1 MRIGIDV
8 TAGMWQGAGIGRYT
22 RELVRAAVQAGPDL
36 AFHLFYASG
45 GLDPQSPFARYAHE
59 LAAAYPNITL
69 RPIPISPRLLT
80 ILWQRLRLP
89 IRVEWL
95 IGPIDVVHAP
105 DFVLPPTKAR
115 TLLTIHDLTFLVEPA
130 CAEPNLRR
138 YLSAAVPRSLQRA
151 DLIVVDSKATANDL
165 GRLYGIPS
173 RRVRLLYPAVDGRF
187 RPMPAAETAPVRE
200 RLRLPDRFLLFVG
213 TLEPRK
219 NLVRL
224 LQAFALVAAD
234 NPDLHLVIAGRR
246 GWLYDEIFAAVE
258 RSHARER
265 VHFLDF
271 VADDDLPALY
281 NLAEAFVYPSLYEG
295 FGFPILEALAC
306 GAPVVTAK
314 VASLPEVAGSAAIM
328 VDPLEVEDI
337 AAGIRAALADP
348 APLRAAGPPQAAT
361 FRWEQTGQALVA
373 IYRELAAKAAA
384 T

>member
-22 RELVRAAVQAGPDL
+22 RELVRAAAQAGPDL
-36 AFHLFYASG
+36 AFYLFYAAG

-59 LAAAYPNITL
+59 LAATYPNITL

-105 DFVLPPTKAR
+105 DFVLPPTHAR

-138 YLSAAVPRSLQRA
+138 YLSEAVPRSLRRA

-173 RRVRLLYPAVDGRF
+173 RRVRLLYPAVDERF
-187 RPMPAAETAPVRE
+187 RPMQAAETAPVRE

-224 LQAFALVAAD
+224 LQAFTLVAVD
-234 NPDLHLVIAGRR
+234 NPDLNLVIAGRR

-258 RSHARER
+258 RSNARER

-295 FGFPILEALAC
+295 FGFPVLEALAC
-306 GAPVVTAK
+306 GTPVITAK

-337 AAGIRAALADP
+337 AAGIRAVLANP
-348 APLRAAGPPQAAT
+348 TPLRAAGPPQAAT